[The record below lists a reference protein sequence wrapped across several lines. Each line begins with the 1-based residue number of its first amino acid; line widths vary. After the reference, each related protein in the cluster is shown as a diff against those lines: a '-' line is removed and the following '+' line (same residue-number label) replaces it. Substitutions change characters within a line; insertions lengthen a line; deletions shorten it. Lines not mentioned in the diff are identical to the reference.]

1 MGVCVLVLGL
11 LCSAAAVDA
20 FYGQR
25 AWRLVGVSTPAS
37 VKLLR
42 GVSAEMT
49 LTMRNSG
56 EGSLMIR
63 AAPDFPAAIQSADKV
78 VELAGLL
85 AGNETVCLLKVC
97 AGERGDFQI
106 DGCFLEVLSPWKL
119 WLARGRT
126 ALKTT
131 IRVQPN
137 LAANKVAAVFLR
149 HLSSGLKAYRQ
160 LGEGREFEKL
170 REYSP
175 GDTFDRIYWKATAKR
190 AHPVT
195 KVFQIERSQQ
205 CYVMIDCSRQSAENN
220 ALDYYVEAA
229 LVMGLAAQQFQ
240 DQFGVLT
247 FSDRVHAFQPARPG
261 KAQFGRCRDAIYALQ
276 PRRVSADFTELAV
289 FAQLHVRRRALIFLL
304 TSLADPY
311 ATESLAA
318 QMRLLTARHIVVVGT
333 LQQPGV
339 RRIFEGAKPENESQI
354 YAALAGHISWKKLR
368 EFGNGIQTQGAE
380 LALCTPENIYAD
392 LANRYS
398 KIRQRQR
405 L

>member
-1 MGVCVLVLGL
+1 MGLCLLALGL
-11 LCSAAAVDA
+11 LCFASAVDA
-20 FYGQR
+20 FYGSR
-25 AWRLVGVSTPAS
+25 AWRQVSVSTPAS

-42 GVSAEMT
+42 NVSAEMT
-49 LTMRNSG
+49 FTMRNSG
-56 EGSLMIR
+56 SGSVAIR
-63 AAPDFPAAIQSADKV
+63 AALDLPFSIQAAEKV
-78 VELAGLL
+78 LELTGLKP
-85 AGNETVCLLKVC
+85 GNETVCLAKLC
-97 AGERGDFQI
+97 AEERGDFHI
-106 DGCFLEVLSPWKL
+106 GGCFLEVLSPWKL
-119 WLARGRT
+119 WLARGR
-126 ALKTT
+126 APLNIN

-137 LAANKVAAVFLR
+137 LAANKVAATFLR

-205 CYVMIDCSRQSAENN
+205 CYVMIDCSRQSAASH

-276 PRRVSADFTELAV
+276 PRPVSADFMELAT
-289 FAQLHVRRRALIFLL
+289 FTQLHLRRRSLLFLL
-304 TSLADPY
+304 TSLTDPY
-311 ATESLAA
+311 ATESLAT
-318 QMRLLTARHIVVVGT
+318 QMRLLTAKHIVVVVT
-333 LQQPGV
+333 LQQPAV
-339 RRIFEGAKPENESQI
+339 RRMFEGAAPEDESQI
-354 YAALAGHISWKKLR
+354 YTALAGHISWKKLR
-368 EFGNGIQTQGAE
+368 EFGNRIQTQGAE
-380 LALCTPENIYAD
+380 LALCTPDTIYAD